1 MGLKATHPGT
11 GIEFVS
17 PPDWQVAVSGPDT
30 VIAIDDVGTERVP
43 RVGVQPYA
51 ARQLGAR
58 VQVHHDAQ
66 PRAMTRFRANL
77 VLTVVDNADV
87 TFARWQRASDEALPL
102 LLNGYELLDVQRL
115 SVAGGP
121 GGRRLARHLD
131 AAGGVLVMQQW
142 FTTVGHLG
150 LTLTATCDIG
160 SYRLLLPQMRAAAA
174 SLTLPEALTKC

>member
-17 PPDWQVAVSGPDT
+17 PTDWQVAVSGPDT
-30 VIAIDDVGTERVP
+30 VVTIEDASDATVP
-43 RVGVQPYA
+43 RDGVQPHA
-51 ARQLGAR
+51 GVQLGCHRQLH
-58 VQVHHDAQ
+58 QCVH
-66 PRAMTRFRANL
+66 PRATTRFRANL

-102 LLNGYELLDVQRL
+102 LLNSYELLDVQKVN
-115 SVAGGP
+115 VAGGP
-121 GGRRLARHLD
+121 GGRRLARHLGP
-131 AAGGVLVMQQW
+131 AGGVLVMQQW

-174 SLTLPEALTKC
+174 SLTLPWALSKR